1 MDNQNSHFSVRL
13 LVLDFLLLNI
23 SFFLINFW
31 KRGTIVLSL
40 DYVKLLIVFYFIW
53 LIVSLLIRKYEF
65 ASYKNYVDSMILFGK
80 SAVFNA
86 YVVSLV
92 VVISSLSELSR
103 IHIFGTC
110 LFLFFLNMVMFSIF
124 YLSGGKSRIGKFAE
138 LNLRGELKPQ
148 ISVVLI
154 LGDFLIVTFLF
165 LGINYLKRGTFLL
178 PERYEEIVLI
188 IYGLW
193 FFTSL
198 ITGKFDKRNF
208 QNYYYAMTSC
218 LKAVAL
224 MTFTMSVLF
233 FAFRLF
239 YFSRGQVF
247 GSFLLLIMIEAVL
260 YYIYF
265 AFRPAQERDGDVETI
280 DEVKS
285 ILGQQEL
292 TCNLK
297 EEDITFQDLSAV
309 SQVKEKLGKKIL
321 ASYPW
326 LFNFIDDSIDLR
338 KIGESDVACLST
350 HDIFNVKTI
359 DDHSLRLFINLH
371 KVNDIRW
378 VNRYFLEVYKKLI
391 TGGYFVGSA
400 NTIFTDRKWFFDHYP
415 KYFAEIF
422 FFLHFIL
429 FRLIPKLPGI
439 KKVYFS
445 ITEGTNRTIS
455 RAEVLGRLCFC
466 GFEIIEEKEI
476 DYKIFFIARKVKTP
490 SVDGS
495 PTYGPI
501 VELKRTGLNG
511 RMITVYKFRTMHPY
525 AEYLQ
530 DYVYEKNSLR
540 TGGKIESDFR
550 VTGWGKLMR
559 GLWLDELPM
568 VYNWIRG
575 ELMLIGVRPL
585 SMQYLGLYP
594 ADLRRLRSRVKP
606 GLIPPF
612 YADMP
617 ETFEEIC
624 ESERKYLEA
633 YLEKPAGTQWVYF
646 WKAFYNIIIKGARS
660 H

>member
-1 MDNQNSHFSVRL
+1 MNNQNSHFSIRL
-13 LVLDFLLLNI
+13 LVLDFLLLSI

-40 DYVKLLIVFYFIW
+40 DYVKLLFAFYFIW
-53 LIVSLLIRKYEF
+53 LIVSLLIKKHDF
-65 ASYKNYVDSMILFGK
+65 VSYKSYADSIILFGK

-86 YVVSLV
+86 YVVSLM
-92 VVISSLSELSR
+92 VVILGLPVFSR
-103 IHIFGTC
+103 VHIFGTC
-110 LFLFFLNMVMFSIF
+110 LILFFLNVLIFSIF
-124 YLSGGKSRIGKFAE
+124 YLSGGKSRIGEFTR
-138 LNLRGELKPQ
+138 LNLRGALKSQ
-148 ISVVLI
+148 LSAVLI
-154 LGDFLIVTFLF
+154 SIDFLIITVLF
-165 LGINYLKRGTFLL
+165 LGVNYLKRGTFLL
-178 PERYEEIVLI
+178 PERYEQIVLLL
-188 IYGLW
+188 YGLW
-193 FFTSL
+193 FVTSM
-198 ITGKFDKRNF
+198 ITRKFDKRNF
-208 QNYYYAMTSC
+208 DNYYYALASC
-218 LKAVAL
+218 SKAVIL

-239 YFSRGQVF
+239 YFSRGQIY

-260 YYIYF
+260 YYLYF
-265 AFRPAQERDGDVETI
+265 VFRPAQERERDVETV
-280 DEVKS
+280 DEVKR

-292 TCNLK
+292 TRDLK
-297 EEDITFQDLSAV
+297 EEDITFQDLSPV
-309 SQVKEKLGKKIL
+309 SQVKEKLREKIL
-321 ASYPW
+321 VSYPW
-326 LFNFIDDSIDLR
+326 LFNFIDNAIDLQR
-338 KIGESDVACLST
+338 IGKGDVACLST
-350 HDIFNVKTI
+350 HDVFNVKTI
-359 DDHSLRLFINLH
+359 DDNSLRLFINLH

-378 VNRYFLEVYKKLI
+378 VNRYFLEVYKKMVP
-391 TGGYFVGSA
+391 GGYFVGSA
-400 NTIFTDRKWFFDHYP
+400 NTVFTDRKWFFDHYP

-422 FFLHFIL
+422 FFLHFVL
-429 FRLIPKLPGI
+429 FRIIPKLPGI

-476 DYKIFFIARKVKTP
+476 DYKVFFIVRKVRTA
-490 SVDGS
+490 SVDRS

-525 AEYLQ
+525 SEYLQ
-530 DYVYEKNSLR
+530 DYVYEKNDLAS
-540 TGGKIESDFR
+540 GGKMENDFR
-550 VTGWGKLMR
+550 VTGWGELMR
-559 GLWLDELPM
+559 RLWLDELPM
-568 VYNWIRG
+568 LYNWIRG
-575 ELMLIGVRPL
+575 ELKLIGIRPL

-594 ADLRRLRSRVKP
+594 ADLKGLRSRVKP

-617 ETFEEIC
+617 KEFEEIC

-633 YLEKPAGTQWVYF
+633 YLEKPARTQWVYF

>member
-1 MDNQNSHFSVRL
+1 MNNQNSHFSIRL

-40 DYVKLLIVFYFIW
+40 NYVKLLIVFYFIW

-65 ASYKNYVDSMILFGK
+65 GSYKSYADSIILFGK
-80 SAVFNA
+80 SAAFNA
-86 YVVSLV
+86 YVVSLM
-92 VVISSLSELSR
+92 VVILGVPGFSR
-103 IHIFGTC
+103 IHVFGTC
-110 LFLFFLNMVMFSIF
+110 LFLFFLNAILFSIF
-124 YLSGGKSRIGKFAE
+124 YLSGGKSKIGKFAE
-138 LNLRGELKPQ
+138 LNLRAKLKSQ
-148 ISVVLI
+148 LSVVMI
-154 LGDFLIVTFLF
+154 LGDFLIITAIFF
-165 LGINYLKRGTFLL
+165 GINYLKRETFVL
-178 PERYEEIVLI
+178 PERYEQIVLI
-188 IYGLW
+188 VYGLW
-193 FFTSL
+193 FVTSL
-198 ITGKFDKRNF
+198 ITRKFDKRNF

-224 MTFTMSVLF
+224 MTLTMSVLF

-247 GSFLLLIMIEAVL
+247 GSFLLLIMIEAGL
-260 YYIYF
+260 YYMYF
-265 AFRPAQERDGDVETI
+265 AFRPARERARDVETI
-280 DEVKS
+280 DEVRTL
-285 ILGQQEL
+285 LGQKALREFE
-292 TCNLK
+292 K
-297 EEDITFQDLSAV
+297 EDINFQDLSPV
-309 SQVKEKLGKKIL
+309 SQVKEKLREKIL
-321 ASYPW
+321 VSYPW
-326 LFNFIDDSIDLR
+326 LFNFIDDSIDLG
-338 KIGESDVACLST
+338 KIGKKDVACLST

-359 DDHSLRLFINLH
+359 DDNSLRLFINLH
-371 KVNDIRW
+371 KINDIRW
-378 VNRYFLEVYKKLI
+378 VNRYFLEVYKKMVP
-391 TGGYFVGSA
+391 GGYFVGSA
-400 NTIFTDRKWFFDHYP
+400 NTVFTDRKWFFDHYP

-422 FFLHFIL
+422 FFLHFVL

-476 DYKIFFIARKVKTP
+476 DYKVFFIAKKVRTA
-490 SVDGS
+490 SVDRS

-530 DYVYEKNSLR
+530 DYVYMQNSLR
-540 TGGKIESDFR
+540 SGGKMESDFR
-550 VTGWGKLMR
+550 VTGWGELMR
-559 GLWLDELPM
+559 RLWLDELPM
-568 VYNWIRG
+568 IYNWIRG
-575 ELMLIGVRPL
+575 ELKLIGVRPL

-594 ADLRRLRSRVKP
+594 ADLKGLRSRVKP

-617 ETFEEIC
+617 KTFNEIC

-633 YLEKPAGTQWVYF
+633 YLEKPARTQWVYF